1 MFNPE
6 NMNEELENI
15 LSILKKEMS
24 IGNREN
30 AETCYLTLY
39 NALNYEMEICKDRY
53 RDIDEFSD
61 FRTYLREVRHELK
74 EIIEKNNIHTK
85 RTKTDEDKELANK
98 MYQTIISERNQELD
112 EK

>member
-1 MFNPE
+1 
-6 NMNEELENI
+6 
-15 LSILKKEMS
+15 MS
-24 IGNREN
+24 IGNKEN

-39 NALNYEMEICKDRY
+39 NALNYEMEICKDRF

-61 FRTYLREVRHELK
+61 FRTHLREVRHKLE
-74 EIIEKNNIHTK
+74 EIIEKNNIN
-85 RTKTDEDKELANK
+85 TKTTKINDDKETADR